1 MVTNDP
7 DLAGSTADWA
17 TSGALV
23 DFRRFL
29 ALALLV
35 VFSGDDALGVVD
47 AILTLSVLV
56 GAN

>member
-1 MVTNDP
+1 MMVTKDP
-7 DLAGSTADWA
+7 DLAGSTAEWA
-17 TSGALV
+17 AGGALV

-35 VFSGDDALGVVD
+35 VFSGDALGVVD
-47 AILTLSVLV
+47 AILTFSVLV